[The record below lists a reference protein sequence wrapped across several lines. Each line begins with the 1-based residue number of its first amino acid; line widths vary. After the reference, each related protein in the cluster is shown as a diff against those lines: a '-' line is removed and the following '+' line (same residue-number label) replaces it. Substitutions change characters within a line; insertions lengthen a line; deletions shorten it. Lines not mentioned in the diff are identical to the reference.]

1 MKKNNELTYSEIT
14 NLAGQLKVIT
24 AEIDDLLI
32 SLKEHDYIRIGQ
44 NGDIWTGDAAD
55 VAHQTFEDLI
65 ARFPEFGTSINEYA
79 DYLVNMVSQK

>member
-24 AEIDDLLI
+24 AELDDLLMN
-32 SLKEHDYIRIGQ
+32 LKNQDYVRIGQ

-55 VAHQTFEDLI
+55 VARQTFEDLV
-65 ARFPEFGTSINEYA
+65 ARFPEFSDSINEYA
-79 DYLVNMVSQK
+79 DYLVNAVS